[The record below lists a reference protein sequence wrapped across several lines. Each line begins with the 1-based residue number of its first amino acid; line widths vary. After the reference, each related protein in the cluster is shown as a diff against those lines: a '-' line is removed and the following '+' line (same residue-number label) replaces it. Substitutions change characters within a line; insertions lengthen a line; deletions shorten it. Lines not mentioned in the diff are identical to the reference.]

1 MRNDWTL
8 TRLETA
14 LFITGVTLI
23 ASGFAWAAVDVV
35 TRAKHKRQSRETK
48 RPRAQG
54 WDATGP
60 PQPREHEAVSPEGA
74 RGCPGSKKFTHGKAA
89 GSY

>member
-23 ASGFAWAAVDVV
+23 ASGFVW
-35 TRAKHKRQSRETK
+35 
-48 RPRAQG
+48 
-54 WDATGP
+54 ATGI
-60 PQPREHEAVSPEGA
+60 V
-74 RGCPGSKKFTHGKAA
+74 
-89 GSY
+89 